1 MKKLILFLV
10 LIFTLTGC
18 GVGLPSTSSSF
29 TSSSTSSSSSSSSSS
44 STTSSSSTSSSVV
57 ENLVISSKD
66 SLEQVYGEYNRMT
79 FSLNNNSSS
88 VEWYVDGVQ
97 SKSFTGNKFEF
108 VPTEVKTYVIFAKI
122 GSNVSNELE
131 VSVKYPNLS
140 VAQVKSIDEN
150 TLEIYADGGINF
162 NVDGNEISSS
172 SYYSLSVSKYVIYFK
187 NKLIQ
192 GNSYIIHGEKEY
204 YQDLDYVFTYD
215 TRKLDLKSFKVNG
228 SNTTISSG
236 AYNVTKPYYDTS
248 TNYAITISHLNLEGE
263 NLLFSVK
270 RTSPSGELYRDGK
283 YIDMQKGSTYTYTFS
298 VTNDMEAG
306 LYKHEVELNG
316 KVLTFN
322 VNIKNPSSY
331 IYLSSS
337 SATVTRPEPSYSS
350 YRTMSFRFSA
360 DYFDYDGIT
369 NNYYALSIVGPTQ
382 SSSSS
387 IISSIYC
394 GDSCDNTIQTAAF
407 TGYFE
412 NSFSQIIVSQKI
424 AANTPLGKYTF
435 TIKAGRPGS
444 EITKTFVLTVI
455 GAKSELKL
463 SADFTN
469 FKSVQD
475 GVTRT
480 VSKTTTS
487 NTYTFEKPAN
497 VGTIYSF
504 NWFVKVYNLESSVAT
519 QEEIAADANKVYT
532 DKDLFINYADTEES
546 PSGDSTGYI
555 DTNTASI
562 GGGTPNIG
570 VYYKKV
576 VGSLSYTSPDGSITV
591 NNKKFDIKYA
601 ANIDNDIV
609 YSGIFEV
616 HSLTLVGTH
625 KYVVTIG
632 DISFTFY
639 FVVKNPEGKINV
651 FDYENATSYNT
662 STLADVIK
670 VGEYISD
677 DRFTSYSSI
686 STKDGVATSAI
697 QGLDIFS
704 DVVVSD
710 LPFGEY
716 DYEATT
722 KYNGAI
728 AKSYQARVSVVGV
741 DTNQKAIFDPANT
754 IFYGRWRIDERDLK
768 VGQYEFTYKIGSI
781 TKTFIINVTEGLTPS
796 LKISS
801 LQIGGNGTLY
811 INGAYH
817 SLNNVSGDIMIFFE
831 SIAINEGDY
840 LVITLDNG
848 YETDKIDIYGLD
860 SIRIDNLA
868 IDALNQD
875 LDNTLYTY
883 TLKLYDSSGKQIGI
897 TSGIKLT
904 ISYDKSWDELFPEVG

>member
-1 MKKLILFLV
+1 VKKLL
-10 LIFTLTGC
+10 LIFILMFILAGC

-29 TSSSTSSSSSSSSSS
+29 TSSSS
-44 STTSSSSTSSSVV
+44 TSSSSTSSSSMSTSSSSTSSVI

-66 SLEQVYGEYNRMT
+66 SLEQVYGEYNKMT

-97 SKSFTGNKFEF
+97 SKSFMGNKFEF
-108 VPTEVKTYVIFAKI
+108 VPTQVKIYKIFAKI
-122 GSNVSNELE
+122 GSNISNELE
-131 VSVKYPNLS
+131 VNVKYPNLN

-150 TLEIYADGGINF
+150 TLEIYADGGISFAIAN
-162 NVDGNEISSS
+162 NEISSS
-172 SYYSLSVSKYVIYFK
+172 SYFNLSASKYVIYFK

-192 GNSYIIHGEKEY
+192 GNSYIIHGEKEN
-204 YQDLDYVFTYD
+204 YQDLDYMFTYD

-236 AYNVTKPYYDTS
+236 AYNVVKPYYETL

-298 VTNDMEAG
+298 ITNDMESG

-331 IYLSSS
+331 IYLSSN
-337 SATVTRPEPSYSS
+337 SATITRPEPSYSS

-369 NNYYALSIVGPTQ
+369 NNYYALSITGPTQ

-394 GDSCDNTIQTAAF
+394 GDSCDNTIQTSAF

-412 NSFSQIIVSQKI
+412 NNLSQITISQKI
-424 AANTPLGKYTF
+424 AANTPLGKYIF
-435 TIKAGRPGS
+435 TIKAGKPGN
-444 EITKTFVLTVI
+444 ELTKTFTLTVV
-455 GAKSELKL
+455 GAKSEMKL

-469 FKSVQD
+469 FKSTEN
-475 GVTRT
+475 GITRT

-504 NWFVKVYNLESSVAT
+504 DWFVKVYNLESSVAT
-519 QEEIAADANKVYT
+519 QEEIIADAGKTYT
-532 DKDLFINYADTEES
+532 QKDLFINYANTDET
-546 PSGDSTGYI
+546 PSGDSTGYV
-555 DTNTASI
+555 DTNVASI

-570 VYYKKV
+570 VYYRKV
-576 VGSLSYTSPDGSITV
+576 FGSLTYTSPNGETV
-591 NNKKFDIKYA
+591 TNNKKFDIKYA
-601 ANIDNDIV
+601 SNVDNDVI
-609 YSGIFEV
+609 YSGLFEV

-625 KYVVTIG
+625 KYVVTI
-632 DISFTFY
+632 DNISFTFY
-639 FVVKNPEGKINV
+639 FIVKNPTGKINV
-651 FDYENATSYNT
+651 FDYNGSSSYNT
-662 STLADVIK
+662 STAADIIK
-670 VGEYISD
+670 VGEYLSD
-677 DRFTSYSSI
+677 NQFSSSYSI
-686 STKDGVATSAI
+686 STKNGVVTSAI
-697 QGLDIFS
+697 EGMDIYS

-716 DYEATT
+716 DYETIT
-722 KYNGAI
+722 KYNEVVT
-728 AKSYQARVSVVGV
+728 KSYQARVSIVGV
-741 DTNQKAIFDPANT
+741 DANQKAIFDSANSAF
-754 IFYGRWRIDERDLK
+754 ISRWKIDERDLK
-768 VGQYEFTYKIGSI
+768 VGKYEFIYKIGSI
-781 TKTFIINVTEGLTPS
+781 TKTFTINVTEGLTPS
-796 LKISS
+796 LRISS
-801 LQIGGNGTLY
+801 LQIGENGTLY
-811 INGAYH
+811 IDGAYH
-817 SLNNVSGDIMIFFE
+817 SLNNVSGDIVIFFE
-831 SIAINEGDY
+831 TIAINEGDY

-848 YETDKIDIYGLD
+848 YETDKIDIYGLN

-868 IDALNQD
+868 IDALNQN
-875 LDNTLYTY
+875 LDNTIYTY
-883 TLKLYDSSGKQIGI
+883 TLKLYDNDSKQIGI
-897 TSGIKLT
+897 KNGIKIK
-904 ISYDKSWDELFPEVG
+904 ISYDKSWDELFPEAG